1 MLKALFMKL
10 SASLGIIGGADGPT
24 EIIVSETATEG
35 LKFTTENLSE
45 ALLCSF
51 AGMVGIFIV
60 VGIII
65 LSVVILNKVGSKKD

>member
-10 SASLGIIGGADGPT
+10 SASVGVIGSADGPT
-24 EIIVSETATEG
+24 EVIVSEAATEG

-45 ALLCSF
+45 ALLCSL

-65 LSVVILNKVGSKKD
+65 LSVAILNKAGSKKD

>member
-10 SASLGIIGGADGPT
+10 STSIGIIGGADGPT
-24 EIIVSETATEG
+24 EIVVEKAAEGIRFSTEYIG
-35 LKFTTENLSE
+35 E

-51 AGMVGIFIV
+51 AGMIGIFIV

-65 LSVVILNKVGSKKD
+65 LSVSILNKIGGKKN

>member
-10 SASLGIIGGADGPT
+10 AASIGIIGGADGPT
-24 EIIVSETATEG
+24 EVVVGEVAAEG
-35 LKFTTENLSE
+35 LKFTTENLVE

-65 LSVVILNKVGSKKD
+65 LSVVILNKIGSKK